1 MNFVCLGCRTERL
14 CGQTRADEGG
24 EDALLDTGIVEGSM
38 TEMICAVVV
47 VCQRQAWN

>member
-1 MNFVCLGCRTERL
+1 MKFRRLGCRTEQP
-14 CGQTRADEGG
+14 CGSGGG